1 MGPVLILAAWTIGS
15 TTGLLNTDLFPPPT
29 EVASTAWRLL
39 GDGQLATHVGAS
51 AVRVLTGTVLG
62 ILIGVLLA
70 VVAGLTR
77 TGEDLLD
84 WTMQILK
91 AVPNFALT
99 PLLIIWMGIGEG
111 PKIVLITTGVAIA
124 IYINTY
130 SGIRGVDRQLVEMAQ
145 TLEAPRHTLIA
156 QVILPGAMPNFLVGL
171 RLGLSSAWLSLIFA
185 EMINTTQGIGYLMSR
200 AQTNLQFDVSLLV
213 IVIYA
218 VAGLLSYTL
227 VRVLERLLLSWRN
240 GFDGTAERRHESQNC
255 GRRARPHPSLRRPAG
270 ARGPRIANRRRRI
283 RRDAGPVRFRQ
294 EHPAARPG
302 RSRRSGHRVG
312 AGAPLT
318 GGGVSEPAAAA
329 VAAGAGQRDLRAARR
344 RAGRAPARLARGRAA
359 LEEVG
364 LTDKTRAWPLSLSG
378 GEAQRVSL
386 ARALVREPDLL
397 LLDEPFGA
405 LDALTRLKMYGLLH
419 ELWSRRHMAVLH
431 VTHDVDEA
439 ILLADRVVVLLG
451 WTGPRSTAASNC
463 PSPAPA
469 ATTGFDDLRRAL
481 LSELGVREEVGH
493 DRSR

>member
-1 MGPVLILAAWTIGS
+1 MTVTAEAVAEAAGPELVEVISQRGRRTSLWSRIPRPLRRLMGPLLILAAWTIGS
-15 TTGLLNTDLFPPPT
+15 ATELLDPDLFPPPT
-29 EVASTAWRLL
+29 HVAATAWRLL

-51 AVRVLTGTVLG
+51 ATRVLTGTVLG

-70 VVAGLTR
+70 VLAGLTR

-145 TLEAPRHTLIA
+145 TLEARRGQLIT

-185 EMINTTQGIGYLMSR
+185 EMINTTEGIGFLMSR

-227 VRVLERLLLSWRN
+227 VRVLERVLLSWRN
-240 GFDGTAERRHESQNC
+240 GFDGFE
-255 GRRARPHPSLRRPAG
+255 GPA
-270 ARGPRIANRRRRI
+270 
-283 RRDAGPVRFRQ
+283 
-294 EHPAARPG
+294 
-302 RSRRSGHRVG
+302 
-312 AGAPLT
+312 
-318 GGGVSEPAAAA
+318 
-329 VAAGAGQRDLRAARR
+329 
-344 RAGRAPARLARGRAA
+344 
-359 LEEVG
+359 
-364 LTDKTRAWPLSLSG
+364 
-378 GEAQRVSL
+378 
-386 ARALVREPDLL
+386 
-397 LLDEPFGA
+397 
-405 LDALTRLKMYGLLH
+405 
-419 ELWSRRHMAVLH
+419 
-431 VTHDVDEA
+431 
-439 ILLADRVVVLLG
+439 
-451 WTGPRSTAASNC
+451 
-463 PSPAPA
+463 
-469 ATTGFDDLRRAL
+469 
-481 LSELGVREEVGH
+481 
-493 DRSR
+493 

>member
-1 MGPVLILAAWTIGS
+1 MTLAPEVTTAPKPELIEVVSGRHGRKGLWSRIPRPVRRLLAPVLILAAWAIGS
-15 TTGLLNTDLFPPPT
+15 ATALLDPDLFPPPN
-29 EVASTAWRLL
+29 EVATTAWRLL
-39 GDGQLATHVGAS
+39 VDGQLATHVGAS
-51 AVRVLTGTVLG
+51 ATRVLTGTVLG
-62 ILIGVLLA
+62 IVIGVLLA

-145 TLEAPRHTLIA
+145 TLEAPRHTLIT

-185 EMINTTQGIGYLMSR
+185 EMINTTEGIGFLMSR

-240 GFDGTAERRHESQNC
+240 GFDG
-255 GRRARPHPSLRRPAG
+255 
-270 ARGPRIANRRRRI
+270 
-283 RRDAGPVRFRQ
+283 
-294 EHPAARPG
+294 
-302 RSRRSGHRVG
+302 
-312 AGAPLT
+312 
-318 GGGVSEPAAAA
+318 VS
-329 VAAGAGQRDLRAARR
+329 
-344 RAGRAPARLARGRAA
+344 
-359 LEEVG
+359 
-364 LTDKTRAWPLSLSG
+364 
-378 GEAQRVSL
+378 
-386 ARALVREPDLL
+386 
-397 LLDEPFGA
+397 
-405 LDALTRLKMYGLLH
+405 
-419 ELWSRRHMAVLH
+419 
-431 VTHDVDEA
+431 
-439 ILLADRVVVLLG
+439 
-451 WTGPRSTAASNC
+451 
-463 PSPAPA
+463 
-469 ATTGFDDLRRAL
+469 
-481 LSELGVREEVGH
+481 
-493 DRSR
+493 

>member
-1 MGPVLILAAWTIGS
+1 MGRVEIVTATTEIVTPGPELVEVISGRTKRKGLWSRIPRPVRRLMGPVLILAAWAIGS
-15 TTGLLNTDLFPPPT
+15 ATALLDPDLFPPPS
-29 EVASTAWRLL
+29 EVATTAWRLL

-51 AVRVLTGTVLG
+51 ATRVVTGTVLG
-62 ILIGVLLA
+62 VLIGVLLA

-130 SGIRGVDRQLVEMAQ
+130 SGIRGVDRQLAEMAQ
-145 TLEAPRHTLIA
+145 TLEAPRRTLIT

-185 EMINTTQGIGYLMSR
+185 EMINTTEGIGFLMSR

-240 GFDGTAERRHESQNC
+240 GFDG
-255 GRRARPHPSLRRPAG
+255 
-270 ARGPRIANRRRRI
+270 
-283 RRDAGPVRFRQ
+283 
-294 EHPAARPG
+294 
-302 RSRRSGHRVG
+302 
-312 AGAPLT
+312 
-318 GGGVSEPAAAA
+318 VS
-329 VAAGAGQRDLRAARR
+329 
-344 RAGRAPARLARGRAA
+344 
-359 LEEVG
+359 
-364 LTDKTRAWPLSLSG
+364 
-378 GEAQRVSL
+378 
-386 ARALVREPDLL
+386 
-397 LLDEPFGA
+397 
-405 LDALTRLKMYGLLH
+405 
-419 ELWSRRHMAVLH
+419 
-431 VTHDVDEA
+431 
-439 ILLADRVVVLLG
+439 
-451 WTGPRSTAASNC
+451 
-463 PSPAPA
+463 
-469 ATTGFDDLRRAL
+469 
-481 LSELGVREEVGH
+481 
-493 DRSR
+493 

>member
-1 MGPVLILAAWTIGS
+1 MTLAPEVTTAPKPELIEVVSGRHGRKGLWSRIPRPVRRLLGPVLILAAWAIGS
-15 TTGLLNTDLFPPPT
+15 VTALLDPDLFPPPS
-29 EVASTAWRLL
+29 EVATTAWRLL
-39 GDGQLATHVGAS
+39 VDGQLATHVGAS
-51 AVRVLTGTVLG
+51 ATRVLTGTVLG
-62 ILIGVLLA
+62 IVIGVLLA

-145 TLEAPRHTLIA
+145 TLEAPRRTLIT

-185 EMINTTQGIGYLMSR
+185 EMINTTEGIGFLMSR

-240 GFDGTAERRHESQNC
+240 GFDG
-255 GRRARPHPSLRRPAG
+255 
-270 ARGPRIANRRRRI
+270 
-283 RRDAGPVRFRQ
+283 
-294 EHPAARPG
+294 
-302 RSRRSGHRVG
+302 
-312 AGAPLT
+312 
-318 GGGVSEPAAAA
+318 VS
-329 VAAGAGQRDLRAARR
+329 
-344 RAGRAPARLARGRAA
+344 
-359 LEEVG
+359 
-364 LTDKTRAWPLSLSG
+364 
-378 GEAQRVSL
+378 
-386 ARALVREPDLL
+386 
-397 LLDEPFGA
+397 
-405 LDALTRLKMYGLLH
+405 
-419 ELWSRRHMAVLH
+419 
-431 VTHDVDEA
+431 
-439 ILLADRVVVLLG
+439 
-451 WTGPRSTAASNC
+451 
-463 PSPAPA
+463 
-469 ATTGFDDLRRAL
+469 
-481 LSELGVREEVGH
+481 
-493 DRSR
+493 

>member
-1 MGPVLILAAWTIGS
+1 MTAAVRTATVRDTGPDLVEVVGGRRRRRGVWARIPRPVRRLLGPALILAAWAVGAA
-15 TTGLLNTDLFPPPT
+15 TGLLNPDLFPAPT
-29 EVASTAWRLL
+29 HVAATAWRLL

-51 AVRVLTGTVLG
+51 ATRVLTGTVLG

-70 VVAGLTR
+70 VAAGLTR

-145 TLEAPRHTLIA
+145 TLEARRATLVS

-185 EMINTTQGIGYLMSR
+185 EMINTTEGIGFLMSR

-240 GFDGTAERRHESQNC
+240 GFE
-255 GRRARPHPSLRRPAG
+255 
-270 ARGPRIANRRRRI
+270 
-283 RRDAGPVRFRQ
+283 
-294 EHPAARPG
+294 
-302 RSRRSGHRVG
+302 
-312 AGAPLT
+312 
-318 GGGVSEPAAAA
+318 GVS
-329 VAAGAGQRDLRAARR
+329 
-344 RAGRAPARLARGRAA
+344 
-359 LEEVG
+359 
-364 LTDKTRAWPLSLSG
+364 
-378 GEAQRVSL
+378 
-386 ARALVREPDLL
+386 
-397 LLDEPFGA
+397 
-405 LDALTRLKMYGLLH
+405 
-419 ELWSRRHMAVLH
+419 
-431 VTHDVDEA
+431 
-439 ILLADRVVVLLG
+439 
-451 WTGPRSTAASNC
+451 
-463 PSPAPA
+463 
-469 ATTGFDDLRRAL
+469 
-481 LSELGVREEVGH
+481 
-493 DRSR
+493 